1 MKRMTLSEYLAV
13 PENYRGVWTT
23 ERWDIPDWENLRKSH
38 MGKRTLMV
46 YDKGTCLLV
55 EGLSLEIVDD
65 SSWKKPEE
73 IKKEIREKYQDYRTE
88 KGREPHFLECIIRW
102 NDTLETLETRIALDM
117 DSDTEMD
124 DEIFFYCDTLD
135 SLLSLA
141 DRSGEDF
148 VIAGCFGFGEYE
160 ETVTDNIKMNE
171 YDNQMSGT
179 LRQGGGI
186 RKKYRRQYLTTVHRT
201 IATVGKE
208 LKREI

>member
-1 MKRMTLSEYLAV
+1 MKKITLSEYLAV
-13 PENYRGVWTT
+13 PEDYRGVWTT
-23 ERWDIPDWENLRKSH
+23 ERWDIPDWETRRKSH

-46 YDKGTCLLV
+46 YDRGTCLLV

-65 SSWKKPEE
+65 SAWKKPEE
-73 IKKEIREKYQDYRTE
+73 IKKEIREKYQEYLTE
-88 KGREPHFLECIIRW
+88 KGHEPYFLECVIRW
-102 NDTLETLETRIALDM
+102 NDTLEMLEARIVLNM
-117 DSDTEMD
+117 DSDTKMD
-124 DEIFFYCDTLD
+124 DEVFFYCDTLD

-141 DRSGEDF
+141 DKSGEDL
-148 VIAGCFGFGEYE
+148 
-160 ETVTDNIKMNE
+160 MNE

>member
-1 MKRMTLSEYLAV
+1 MTLSEYIAV

-73 IKKEIREKYQDYRTE
+73 IKKEIREKYQEYRTE

-102 NDTLETLETRIALDM
+102 NDTLETLETRITLDM

-124 DEIFFYCDTLD
+124 EEIFFYCDTLD

-141 DRSGEDF
+141 DRSGENF
-148 VIAGCFGFGEYE
+148 VIARCFDFGVYE
-160 ETVTDNIKMNE
+160 NLAL
-171 YDNQMSGT
+171 Y
-179 LRQGGGI
+179 RI
-186 RKKYRRQYLTTVHRT
+186 RS
-201 IATVGKE
+201 
-208 LKREI
+208 

>member
-73 IKKEIREKYQDYRTE
+73 IKKEIREKYQEYRTE

-102 NDTLETLETRIALDM
+102 NDTLETLETRIALVEKPNKFDP
-117 DSDTEMD
+117 
-124 DEIFFYCDTLD
+124 
-135 SLLSLA
+135 
-141 DRSGEDF
+141 
-148 VIAGCFGFGEYE
+148 FGQKESAHLIY
-160 ETVTDNIKMNE
+160 
-171 YDNQMSGT
+171 
-179 LRQGGGI
+179 
-186 RKKYRRQYLTTVHRT
+186 HT
-201 IATVGKE
+201 IAP
-208 LKREI
+208 LKVLVMGVNFILPF

>member
-73 IKKEIREKYQDYRTE
+73 IKEEI
-88 KGREPHFLECIIRW
+88 
-102 NDTLETLETRIALDM
+102 
-117 DSDTEMD
+117 
-124 DEIFFYCDTLD
+124 
-135 SLLSLA
+135 LLSLA
-141 DRSGEDF
+141 DKSGEDF

-160 ETVTDNIKMNE
+160 
-171 YDNQMSGT
+171 NQT
-179 LRQGGGI
+179 LYI
-186 RKKYRRQYLTTVHRT
+186 
-201 IATVGKE
+201 
-208 LKREI
+208 EIE

>member
-1 MKRMTLSEYLAV
+1 MNQKNTRVQSGG
-13 PENYRGVWTT
+13 PGGPRGV
-23 ERWDIPDWENLRKSH
+23 P
-38 MGKRTLMV
+38 MG
-46 YDKGTCLLV
+46 
-55 EGLSLEIVDD
+55 
-65 SSWKKPEE
+65 KPEE
-73 IKKEIREKYQDYRTE
+73 IKKEIREKYQEYRTE

-160 ETVTDNIKMNE
+160 ELL
-171 YDNQMSGT
+171 Q
-179 LRQGGGI
+179 
-186 RKKYRRQYLTTVHRT
+186 TT
-201 IATVGKE
+201 
-208 LKREI
+208 

>member
-73 IKKEIREKYQDYRTE
+73 IKKEIREN
-88 KGREPHFLECIIRW
+88 IRSTVMKR
-102 NDTLETLETRIALDM
+102 NMNRISSNA
-117 DSDTEMD
+117 S
-124 DEIFFYCDTLD
+124 Y
-135 SLLSLA
+135 
-141 DRSGEDF
+141 
-148 VIAGCFGFGEYE
+148 AG
-160 ETVTDNIKMNE
+160 
-171 YDNQMSGT
+171 
-179 LRQGGGI
+179 
-186 RKKYRRQYLTTVHRT
+186 T
-201 IATVGKE
+201 IPWRHWKQE
-208 LKREI
+208 

>member
-1 MKRMTLSEYLAV
+1 MKRMTQSEYLAV

-23 ERWDIPDWENLRKSH
+23 ERWDIPDWENLRKKH

-46 YDKGTCLLV
+46 YDRGTCLLV

-65 SSWKKPEE
+65 SSWKKPEQ
-73 IKKEIREKYQDYRTE
+73 IKKEIREKYQEYRTE
-88 KGREPHFLECIIRW
+88 KGREPHFLECTIRW

-141 DRSGEDF
+141 DKSGEDF
-148 VIAGCFGFGEYE
+148 VIAECFGFGEY
-160 ETVTDNIKMNE
+160 
-171 YDNQMSGT
+171 
-179 LRQGGGI
+179 
-186 RKKYRRQYLTTVHRT
+186 KKLFT
-201 IATVGKE
+201 I
-208 LKREI
+208 I

>member
-23 ERWDIPDWENLRKSH
+23 ERWGHSRLGKLEKKPH
-38 MGKRTLMV
+38 GKRTLMV

-73 IKKEIREKYQDYRTE
+73 IKKEIREKYQEYRTE

-148 VIAGCFGFGEYE
+148 VIAGCFSFGEYE
-160 ETVTDNIKMNE
+160 ELL
-171 YDNQMSGT
+171 Q
-179 LRQGGGI
+179 
-186 RKKYRRQYLTTVHRT
+186 TT
-201 IATVGKE
+201 
-208 LKREI
+208 